1 MATLNYTSSVPN
13 TGSFTRVDYPIKPT
27 STADSKVTFID
38 YIDFRS
44 VSGFGYNNTPTGIQ
58 QQTIGTSWINALN
71 VFNTLFND
79 LHSRIKYI
87 EDNVWE
93 STSTVNVT
101 SITLNKSTA
110 ELAANGTMTLTAT
123 VNPSNATNKSIVWE
137 ASNDYVTLSANTST
151 SGNSIR
157 ITWQHAGQVTITAK
171 SAENNSKQASCI
183 ITCNQE
189 SSYYYYN
196 VVKATSNP
204 FTSSNYR
211 TYDGVQTAATI
222 NAIKAENPIY
232 TVSDG
237 IGYRFILLP
246 NELKPFVTT
255 GAIES
260 RTELESTSIPGYSV
274 YKTVRISNGVMVNA
288 VDNN

>member
-110 ELAANGTMTLTAT
+110 ELVANGTMTLTAT

-157 ITWQHAGQVTITAK
+157 ITWRHAGQVTITAK

-183 ITCNQE
+183 INCNQE

-222 NAIKAENPIY
+222 NAIKAENPIL
-232 TVSDG
+232 S
-237 IGYRFILLP
+237 ISQAGYYFILLP
-246 NELKPFVTT
+246 NELKPYVTNGST
-255 GAIES
+255 EA
-260 RTELESTSIPGYSV
+260 RTEIVSTPASGYSV
-274 YKTVRISNGVMVNA
+274 WKTPRIASGVIINA
-288 VDNN
+288 VDND